1 MSKSLRPWWQNC
13 CALGDK
19 KVLDDRELRAI
30 DALEDSISPLDN
42 QTVAIR
48 QLITR
53 FEACYHEADKEAER
67 IIKAIGAGRCPR
79 ESKARPP
86 KRKKELQ
93 NSRRTLSRWCK
104 NPAIKGMNLDVGG
117 IPADELV
124 GFIGKPTPLKIWQV
138 ERIVD
143 KVSQALDPNR
153 PYHTMAL
160 RLADDGQPGANPA
173 GEYYKDDS
181 AFLQQTRK
189 TIIHDTVDSR
199 KSKVSL
205 AMAIDLLM
213 PCHWDFV
220 EGLVIILKA
229 IGGDLHPDK
238 PFACC
243 ARNIKLSPL
252 CGRLKIISNTL
263 RTFWKGKKTIKNIDR
278 HILASL
284 GEVAPVKRWL
294 AASLDKTIRLHL
306 SLPFDELLQ
315 NSYFEIDLS

>member
-1 MSKSLRPWWQNC
+1 MSKSLRPWWNNC
-13 CALGDK
+13 CALDDK
-19 KVLDDRELRAI
+19 RFLDDRELQAI
-30 DALEDSISPLDN
+30 DALEDSISPLDD
-42 QTVAIR
+42 QTVVIR
-48 QLITR
+48 HLITR

-67 IIKAIGAGRCPR
+67 IIKAIGTGRCPK

-93 NSRRTLSRWCK
+93 NSRRILLRWCK
-104 NPAIKGMNLDVGG
+104 NPAIKIIDLDVGG
-117 IPADELV
+117 IPADQLLT
-124 GFIGKPTPLKIWQV
+124 FIGEPSPLKMWQV

-143 KVSQALDPNR
+143 KVSHALDPNR
-153 PYHTMAL
+153 LYHTMAL
-160 RLADDGQPGANPA
+160 DLGDYGEAGANPV

-181 AFLQQTRK
+181 AFLQQTRQ
-189 TIIHDTVDSR
+189 TIIHDTVDGR

-220 EGLVIILKA
+220 GGLVIILKA

-252 CGRLKIISNTL
+252 CNRLKITSNTL
-263 RTFWKGKKTIKNIDR
+263 RAFWKGKKTIKNVDR
-278 HILASL
+278 DILVSL
-284 GEVAPVKRWL
+284 GEATPVKRWL

-306 SLPFDELLQ
+306 NLP
-315 NSYFEIDLS
+315 FEIDLS

>member
-1 MSKSLRPWWQNC
+1 MSKSLRPWWENC
-13 CALGDK
+13 CALDDK
-19 KVLDDRELRAI
+19 RFLGDRELRAI
-30 DALEDSISPLDN
+30 DSLEDSISPLDK

-53 FEACYHEADKEAER
+53 FEACYHEADKEGER
-67 IIKAIGAGRCPR
+67 IIKAIGTGRCPK
-79 ESKARPP
+79 ESKTRPP
-86 KRKKELQ
+86 KRKEELQ
-93 NSRRTLSRWCK
+93 NSRRVLSRWCK
-104 NPAIKGMNLDVGG
+104 NPTTKGMNLDVGG

-160 RLADDGQPGANPA
+160 GLADVGEAGANPA
-173 GEYYKDDS
+173 GEYYKNDLP
-181 AFLQQTRK
+181 FLQQTRH
-189 TIIHDTVDSR
+189 TIIHDTVDGR

-213 PCHWDFV
+213 PCHWDFIG
-220 EGLVIILKA
+220 GLVIILKA
-229 IGGDLHPDK
+229 IGGDLHPAK

-252 CGRLKIISNTL
+252 CDRLKIISNTL
-263 RTFWKGKKTIKNIDR
+263 RAFCKGKKTTKNIDP
-278 HILASL
+278 HIVASL
-284 GEVAPVKRWL
+284 GDATPVKCWL

-306 SLPFDELLQ
+306 TLP
-315 NSYFEIDLS
+315 FEIDLS